1 MMKVAHASTCCECS
15 EYRACMAVDVS
26 GKTPIHYCLLHF
38 SISDKNSVTPMKN
51 SAFRSRVTDQVELS
65 TQEIKVKEMWKGAAA
80 EVILQMFDY
89 EKADQKAARLAQAPA
104 IIPRKKSVFHKRTT
118 VTSAIISK
126 SSDTKNTADLSDP
139 DDTAAGA
146 GAASGPSYSWRR
158 GALADDDLGA
168 K

>member
-1 MMKVAHASTCCECS
+1 
-15 EYRACMAVDVS
+15 MAVDVQ
-26 GKTPIHYCLLHF
+26 GKSSIHYCLLHF
-38 SISDKNSVTPMKN
+38 SICDKNSVTPIKN

-65 TQEIKVKEMWKGAAA
+65 RQEIKVKEMWKGAAA

-118 VTSAIISK
+118 VTSAIIPK

-139 DDTAAGA
+139 DDAAA
-146 GAASGPSYSWRR
+146 AASGPSYSWRR
-158 GALADDDLGA
+158 GALADDILGTESYNWLIA
-168 K
+168 TCK